1 MSEFDIVYK
10 AFKNYLSSTSDIS
23 EIRSFLDDMHSE
35 GNISENLECFSTI
48 CEIDED
54 WVDAIH
60 RGIPFIADAVLEN
73 RQFVRSEGE
82 VVPIEKVKVVG
93 KDTISDLAKH
103 SNYITKDPEDNGGKI
118 IPDKLMMPKKDND
131 FAIYENRFLYSLLVY
146 LSQFIEIRLNDILAI
161 TGKYHAT
168 TKIVKKHASKSR
180 NLSFEL
186 SFDETR
192 FNDPMASQN
201 NSSSSA
207 LDTIKECFN
216 QTKSLLMTP
225 LMKTVSK
232 APMVKAPIVKTNVF
246 RFDHNFKESLVL
258 FNFLQSYTKKGYTI
272 KDVSTKISPFASKMS
287 DHFSSLVYLTSYL
300 TYVYGNKIEDNLKK
314 RYEENEKKRKEE
326 EDKRVLSEIR
336 RIGKDI
342 DESGLTTEQYILLLQ
357 KGHQVL
363 ERQIYEKDEELENV
377 KKSVSEKIQSLDE
390 EFKEDTRQK
399 NEQFDSIVEKKANEV
414 ALQSLVK
421 VKEFTHKNEE
431 LNSKLNSLEQQKNQL
446 VLQNEK
452 EKSDLVEKHQKEIS
466 DITTENSALQKDLN
480 RQLEEAKKKIEEL
493 QQDNILLQGKVDNL
507 RNMNGLPSEKDMTE
521 KENFDALEKEKE
533 AFDKYFEKT
542 WKDTKK
548 RIRKETLKIDKEE
561 LKKETRERK
570 EEKKKQKEQK
580 KDNK

>member
-10 AFKNYLSSTSDIS
+10 AFKNYLSSTSDVS

-35 GNISENLECFSTI
+35 GNVFENLECFSTI
-48 CEIDED
+48 CEIDDD
-54 WVDAIH
+54 WVNAIH
-60 RGIPFIADAVLEN
+60 KGIPFIADAVLEN

-82 VVPIEKVKVVG
+82 VVPIEKVRVVG

-103 SNYITKDPEDNGGKI
+103 SNYITKDPAENDGKI

-161 TGKYHAT
+161 TGKYHAK
-168 TKIVKKHASKSR
+168 TKIVKKHVSKSR

-186 SFDETR
+186 NFDETR
-192 FNDPMASQN
+192 FNDPMANQN

-246 RFDHNFKESLVL
+246 RFDHNFKESLAL

-272 KDVSTKISPFASKMS
+272 RDVSTKISPFASKMS
-287 DHFSSLVYLTSYL
+287 DNFSSLVYLTSYL
-300 TYVYGNKIEDNLKK
+300 TYVYGNKLEDVLKK
-314 RYEENEKKRKEE
+314 KYEANEKKRKEE
-326 EDKRVLSEIR
+326 EDRRILSEIR

-342 DESGLTTEQYILLLQ
+342 SDSGMTTEQYILLLQ
-357 KGHQVL
+357 KGHQIL
-363 ERQIYEKDEELENV
+363 ERQIYEKDEKMEELKNSVTEKV
-377 KKSVSEKIQSLDE
+377 KSLDE
-390 EFKEDTRQK
+390 EFKEDIREK
-399 NEQFDSIVEKKANEV
+399 NEKFDSIVEEKANEL
-414 ALQSLVK
+414 ALQSLTK
-421 VKEFTHKNEE
+421 VKEFAQKNEE
-431 LNSKLNSLEQQKNQL
+431 LNSKLTSIEKQKNQI
-446 VLQNEK
+446 VSQCEK
-452 EKSDLVEKHQKEIS
+452 EKNDLLEKHQTEIS
-466 DITTENSALQKDLN
+466 EITKENLNLQNDLH
-480 RQLEEAKKKIEEL
+480 RQIEEAKKKIEEL
-493 QQDNILLQGKVDNL
+493 QQSNLLLQGKVDNL

-521 KENFDALEKEKE
+521 KDNFDALEKEKE

-548 RIRKETLKIDKEE
+548 RIRKETLKINKEE
-561 LKKETRERK
+561 LKKENIERK
-570 EEKKKQKEQK
+570 QEKKKQKEHK